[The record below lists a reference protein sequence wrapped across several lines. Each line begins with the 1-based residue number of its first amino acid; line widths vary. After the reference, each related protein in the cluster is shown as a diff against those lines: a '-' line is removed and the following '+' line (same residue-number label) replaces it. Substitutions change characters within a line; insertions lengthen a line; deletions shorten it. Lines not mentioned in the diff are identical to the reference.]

1 MFKSKI
7 ENISKFVTD
16 YIESVKSTDVD
27 NKQFQKELKKIL
39 KKSLKKY
46 IKNRDID
53 KPKRPKTSFILFCDD
68 ERDNIKKDFPHYIS
82 RDIVTEQG
90 KRWKELKNNNPE
102 RLKKYE
108 ELALIH
114 KKRYLKSMEEY
125 ENREKD
131 FSDDEE
137 VDEKN
142 IDPKEEKR
150 KLKEI
155 KKIEKLKLKEKEK
168 EEKLKIKNKEKEQKL
183 LTKVVKSKIVKKEDV
198 KKEDVKKEYVKK
210 EDVKKEDVKKED
222 VKKEDVKKEDVKKE
236 DVKKEDVKKEDV
248 KKVIS
253 LEDSD
258 SEEDNT
264 ELKKIDKKV
273 IPVEE
278 HKKYRFE
285 IFCEKKTK
293 KFKKQNPELT
303 DDQIKKKIENKWK
316 KLSEEKRQKYI

>member
-90 KRWKELKNNNPE
+90 KRWKELKDNNPE

-137 VDEKN
+137 VD

-150 KLKEI
+150 KLKEQ

-168 EEKLKIKNKEKEQKL
+168 EEKLKIKNKEKEDKL
-183 LTKVVKSKIVKKEDV
+183 LGKKVVLSKI
-198 KKEDVKKEYVKK
+198 KK

-222 VKKEDVKKEDVKKE
+222 IKKEDVKKEDIKKE
-236 DVKKEDVKKEDV
+236 DIKKEDIKKEDVKKEDV

-264 ELKKIDKKV
+264 ELKKIDNKKV

-278 HKKYRFE
+278 DKKQYSFE

>member
-46 IKNRDID
+46 IKIRDID
-53 KPKRPKTSFILFCDD
+53 KPKRPKTSFILFCND

-108 ELALIH
+108 DLALIH

-131 FSDDEE
+131 FSDEE
-137 VDEKN
+137 VD

-150 KLKEI
+150 KLKEQ

-168 EEKLKIKNKEKEQKL
+168 EQKLKIKNKEKEQKL
-183 LTKVVKSKIVKKEDV
+183 VEKKVVPSKIIKKEDIKKEDIKKEDIKKEDIKKEDIKKEDV
-198 KKEDVKKEYVKK
+198 KKEDI
-210 EDVKKEDVKKED
+210 
-222 VKKEDVKKEDVKKE
+222 
-236 DVKKEDVKKEDV
+236 

-264 ELKKIDKKV
+264 ELKKIDNKKV
-273 IPVEE
+273 IPVQED
-278 HKKYRFE
+278 KKQYSFE